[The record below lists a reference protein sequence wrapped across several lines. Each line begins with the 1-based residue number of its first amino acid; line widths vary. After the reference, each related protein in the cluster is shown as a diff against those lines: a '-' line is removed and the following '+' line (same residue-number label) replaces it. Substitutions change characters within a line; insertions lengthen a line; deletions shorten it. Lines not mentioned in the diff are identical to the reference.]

1 MEAMLRFILY
11 MTDARHEKIR
21 FNMRAFKKI
30 SFTYIY
36 IYWELRTFNFN
47 RAIDKLSFD
56 ILL

>member
-36 IYWELRTFNFN
+36 IYILGT
-47 RAIDKLSFD
+47 KD
-56 ILL
+56 IQL